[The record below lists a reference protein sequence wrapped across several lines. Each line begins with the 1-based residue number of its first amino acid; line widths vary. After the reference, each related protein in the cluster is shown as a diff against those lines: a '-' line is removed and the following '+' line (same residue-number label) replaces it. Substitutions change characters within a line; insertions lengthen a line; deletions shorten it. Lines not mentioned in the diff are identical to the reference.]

1 MPGANPC
8 RARLR
13 RANAARATI
22 RIVAQARV
30 GYRYPDG
37 GLDHRDCVPPAST
50 PRRPFHHAVTCPSTE
65 GCAAGS
71 REHDRSAQFRGYQN
85 EKRET
90 GAHRRLQGHGDEG
103 VILMT
108 DSGQIYSTNPSGTA
122 FIRQITVGRTV
133 AEAVSAVLDEYDV
146 QEDVLLADLEEL
158 IAFLE
163 AEGVVVTVG
172 S

>member
-1 MPGANPC
+1 MAIGI
-8 RARLR
+8 RMVVWTIGTVSRLLR
-13 RANAARATI
+13 RPEDHLTMQSPAPPPKAARQVPENTTDRHNSVDI
-22 RIVAQARV
+22 RTKSVKLA
-30 GYRYPDG
+30 P
-37 GLDHRDCVPPAST
+37 T
-50 PRRPFHHAVTCPSTE
+50 
-65 GCAAGS
+65 AA
-71 REHDRSAQFRGYQN
+71 FR
-85 EKRET
+85 
-90 GAHRRLQGHGDEG
+90 AMGDEG

-158 IAFLE
+158 VAFLE